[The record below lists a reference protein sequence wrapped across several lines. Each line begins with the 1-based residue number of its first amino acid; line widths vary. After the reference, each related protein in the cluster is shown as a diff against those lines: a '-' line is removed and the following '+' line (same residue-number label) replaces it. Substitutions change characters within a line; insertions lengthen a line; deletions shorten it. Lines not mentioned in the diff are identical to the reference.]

1 MRSPPTITSYRN
13 QPQATA
19 AALQRGSYRTG
30 DAGYRDKADGLL
42 YIVDR
47 VKDMIVSG
55 GENVY
60 SSEVEQALQKHPAV
74 AASAVV
80 GAPDPKWGEKVVAI
94 VVLKKGE
101 SASAEELGAHCRTLI
116 GGIKVPKQ
124 ITFVESLPI
133 SPTGKILKRVLRDA
147 LWHGHERTIG

>member
-1 MRSPPTITSYRN
+1 M
-13 QPQATA
+13 
-19 AALQRGSYRTG
+19 LQGGWYRTG
-30 DAGYRDKADGLL
+30 DAGYRDQDGLL
-42 YIVDR
+42 NIVDR

-55 GENVY
+55 GENIY

-74 AASAVV
+74 AVSAVV

-101 SASAEELGAHCRTLI
+101 NVTAEALNQHCRTLI
-116 GGIKVPKQ
+116 GGFKVPKE
-124 ITFVESLPI
+124 ITFAESLPI

-147 LWHGHERTIG
+147 LWAGHERSIG